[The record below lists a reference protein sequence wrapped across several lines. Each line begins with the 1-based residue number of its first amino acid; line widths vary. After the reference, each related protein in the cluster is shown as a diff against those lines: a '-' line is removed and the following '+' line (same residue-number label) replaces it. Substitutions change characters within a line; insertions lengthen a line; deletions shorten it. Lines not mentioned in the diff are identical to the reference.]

1 MRGLLGAIVG
11 GVLGA
16 GLWAA
21 LIYFLNLEFGL
32 IAWVVGALVGFVSMA
47 ATGKG
52 LQNGIA
58 CAVIAALAIF
68 GGKTLGIKAVTGK
81 ALAESDAAEM
91 YDSIVV
97 LQDAYEQKVKSPDD
111 HKVFIARQGLFDTE
125 NTQQVTSEHLAIFE
139 ETYVPALE
147 GQSFHEWVGLNSKGA
162 AESAVKGFKPVDI
175 VFLVLGVLTAFRIG
189 RGSAV
194 GAL

>member
-16 GLWAA
+16 GLWAV
-21 LIYFLNLEFGL
+21 LIYFMNLELGL
-32 IAWVVGALVGFVSMA
+32 IAWAVGGVVGLVSMA
-47 ATGKG
+47 AGGKG
-52 LQNGIA
+52 LQNGIV

-68 GGKTLGIKAVTGK
+68 GGKTLGINAVTGK
-81 ALAESDAAEM
+81 ALAESDAAGM
-91 YDSIVV
+91 YDGIVV
-97 LQDAYEQKVKSPDD
+97 LQDEYEEKVSSPDD

-125 NTQQVTSEHLAIFE
+125 NTQQVTSEHLATFE
-139 ETYVPALE
+139 KTYVPVLE
-147 GQSFHEWVGLNSKGA
+147 GQGFREWA
-162 AESAVKGFKPVDI
+162 ADNEEATESALKGFKPFDV
-175 VFLVLGVLTAFRIG
+175 VFLVLGVLTAFRCG